1 MIIKMFNFW
10 YFFWIALSVGV
21 FFGLYFLL
29 KNKSDKTKK
38 ITLFSIL
45 VFALAL
51 HFLKCFIPPYST
63 DQSRLY
69 RDIFFINICGA
80 NIFLFPFI
88 FLSKSKVLKDYM
100 FYLGVLGG
108 GIAILYPIEP
118 IQKVDQLAEGWDIVR
133 FYIHHGI
140 LCIVPLLMLT
150 LKLHT
155 ISYKRVW
162 SAPVCLLGVMLFIM
176 LNQIIQSELGFV
188 PLRGNDIFAIG
199 YKNTSYIWGPDD
211 AIGNFIAKLCPNLF
225 KTIPVGANAGQTK
238 YWPWVWMIVPVFV
251 LVTPI
256 AFLLSLIFDGKNF
269 KKDIV
274 ALKENIKT
282 RLTNKK

>member
-1 MIIKMFNFW
+1 MFNFW